1 MPYNML
7 IVEDSDLVVQKLTK
21 LLEPLENIRIE
32 GRASDGYTAV
42 KLIKEMHPDYVILDI
57 SLKYGHG
64 IKVLEEITHFD
75 FKPYVIVLSNL
86 NYQYYRDKC
95 KNLGAMHFFDKAME
109 FEKVYDVLNER
120 TKQKSKEITQGKADA
135 AGS

>member
-21 LLEPLENIRIE
+21 LLEPLENIRIV

-64 IKVLEEITHFD
+64 IKVLEEISHFEH
-75 FKPYVIVLSNL
+75 KPYVIVLSNL

-95 KNLGAMHFFDKAME
+95 RKLGAMHFFDKAME

-120 TKQKSKEITQGKADA
+120 TKQRSKETTKSKADA

>member
-1 MPYNML
+1 ML

-21 LLEPLENIRIE
+21 LLEPLENIKIE

-42 KLIKEMHPDYVILDI
+42 KMIKELHPDYVILDI
-57 SLKYGHG
+57 SLKMGHG
-64 IKVLEEITHFD
+64 IKVLEDISGLEN
-75 FKPYVIVLSNL
+75 KPYVIVLSNL

-95 KNLGAMHFFDKAME
+95 ARLGAMHFFDKAME

-120 TKQKSKEITQGKADA
+120 TKRKEN
-135 AGS
+135 AGST

>member
-1 MPYNML
+1 ML
-7 IVEDSDLVVQKLTK
+7 IIEDSDLVVQKLTK
-21 LLEPLENIRIE
+21 LLEPLDNIRIE

-64 IKVLEEITHFD
+64 IKVLEEISHFD

-95 KNLGAMHFFDKAME
+95 KKLGAMHFFDKAME

-120 TKQKSKEITQGKADA
+120 SKEKANA
-135 AGS
+135 ATAQ

>member
-42 KLIKEMHPDYVILDI
+42 KLIKELHPDYIILDI

-64 IKVLEEITHFD
+64 IKVLEEIAQFE

-120 TKQKSKEITQGKADA
+120 SREKADA
-135 AGS
+135 AGSK

>member
-1 MPYNML
+1 MI

-42 KLIKEMHPDYVILDI
+42 NMIRELKPDYVILDI

-64 IKVLEEITHFD
+64 LKVLEDIAD
-75 FKPYVIVLSNL
+75 FEHKPYVIVLSNL

-95 KNLGAMHFFDKAME
+95 KMLGAMQFFDKAME
-109 FEKVYDVLNER
+109 FEKVYDILNER
-120 TKQKSKEITQGKADA
+120 TATQINA
-135 AGS
+135 

>member
-1 MPYNML
+1 MI

-42 KLIKEMHPDYVILDI
+42 NLIKELHPDYVILDI
-57 SLKYGHG
+57 SLKFGHG
-64 IKVLEEITHFD
+64 IKVLEEISHFE

-86 NYQYYRDKC
+86 NYQYYKEKC
-95 KNLGAMHFFDKAME
+95 KKLGAMHFFDKAME

-120 TKQKSKEITQGKADA
+120 SKEKANA
-135 AGS
+135 ATAQ

>member
-64 IKVLEEITHFD
+64 IKVLEEISHFEH
-75 FKPYVIVLSNL
+75 KPYVIVLSNL

-95 KNLGAMHFFDKAME
+95 RKLGAMHFFDKAME

-120 TKQKSKEITQGKADA
+120 TKQRSDETTKSKADA

>member
-21 LLEPLENIRIE
+21 LLEPIENIKIE

-42 KLIKEMHPDYVILDI
+42 KMIKELHPDYVILDI
-57 SLKYGHG
+57 SLKMGHG
-64 IKVLEEITHFD
+64 IKVLEDISGLEN
-75 FKPYVIVLSNL
+75 KPYVIVLSNL

-95 KNLGAMHFFDKAME
+95 ERLGAMHFFDKAME

-120 TKQKSKEITQGKADA
+120 SKQKENA
-135 AGS
+135 ANS

>member
-1 MPYNML
+1 ML

-21 LLEPLENIRIE
+21 LLEPLKNIRIE
-32 GRASDGYTAV
+32 GRCSDGYTAV
-42 KLIKEMHPDYVILDI
+42 KLIKELRPDFVILDI

-64 IKVLEEITHFD
+64 IKVLEEISHFD
-75 FKPYVIVLSNL
+75 YRPYVIILSNL

-95 KNLGAMHFFDKAME
+95 KKLGAMHFFDKAME

-120 TKQKSKEITQGKADA
+120 SKEKTNA
-135 AGS
+135 AIAE

>member
-1 MPYNML
+1 MPYSMI

-42 KLIKEMHPDYVILDI
+42 NLIKELHPDYVILDI
-57 SLKYGHG
+57 SLKFGHG
-64 IKVLEEITHFD
+64 IKVLEEISHFE

-86 NYQYYRDKC
+86 NYQYYKEKC
-95 KNLGAMHFFDKAME
+95 KKLGAMHFFDKAME

-120 TKQKSKEITQGKADA
+120 SKEKANA
-135 AGS
+135 ATAQ

>member
-1 MPYNML
+1 MPYSMI

-42 KLIKEMHPDYVILDI
+42 NMIKELKPDYVILDI

-64 IKVLEEITHFD
+64 LKVLEDIADFD
-75 FKPYVIVLSNL
+75 YKPYVIVLSNL

-95 KNLGAMHFFDKAME
+95 KMLGAMHFFDKAME
-109 FEKVYDVLNER
+109 FEKVYDILNER
-120 TKQKSKEITQGKADA
+120 TANEINA
-135 AGS
+135 

>member
-1 MPYNML
+1 ML

-21 LLEPLENIRIE
+21 LLEPIENIKIE

-42 KLIKEMHPDYVILDI
+42 KMIKELHPDYVILDI
-57 SLKYGHG
+57 SLKMGHG
-64 IKVLEEITHFD
+64 IKVLEDISGLEN
-75 FKPYVIVLSNL
+75 KPYVIVLSNL

-95 KNLGAMHFFDKAME
+95 ERLGAMHFFDKAME

-120 TKQKSKEITQGKADA
+120 SKQKENA
-135 AGS
+135 ANS

>member
-1 MPYNML
+1 ML

-21 LLEPLENIRIE
+21 LLEPLENIRIV

-64 IKVLEEITHFD
+64 IKVLEEISHFEH
-75 FKPYVIVLSNL
+75 KPYVIVLSNL

-95 KNLGAMHFFDKAME
+95 RKLGAMHFFDKAME

-120 TKQKSKEITQGKADA
+120 TKQRSKETTKSKADA

>member
-21 LLEPLENIRIE
+21 LLEPLENISIK
-32 GRASDGYTAV
+32 GRCSDGYTAV
-42 KLIKEMHPDYVILDI
+42 KLIKELHPDYVILDI

-64 IKVLEEITHFD
+64 IKVLEEISHFD

-120 TKQKSKEITQGKADA
+120 SKEKANA
-135 AGS
+135 AIAE